1 MKMEEK
7 KKLGRLNM
15 NWTVLFIVSRPITS
29 AAIDAYS
36 GCHSRRKKSSVST
49 SDRYTH
55 IHFIRPD
62 TFQPEIYFF
71 FLNRDIHFISLFKVD
86 DLLKPQDKRKKR
98 KNDYLRTPVLVS
110 IWRLSC
116 RWIGPVP
123 ATRKPQRRYRSR
135 SDKRWK
141 CTSRKTQSKIMNHGG
156 RYMTYE
162 TKLKKPLKKN

>member
-55 IHFIRPD
+55 ILFIRPD

-71 FLNRDIHFISLFKVD
+71 FSWIEIYISSHF
-86 DLLKPQDKRKKR
+86 LK
-98 KNDYLRTPVLVS
+98 LT
-110 IWRLSC
+110 
-116 RWIGPVP
+116 
-123 ATRKPQRRYRSR
+123 
-135 SDKRWK
+135 
-141 CTSRKTQSKIMNHGG
+141 
-156 RYMTYE
+156 TY
-162 TKLKKPLKKN
+162 